1 MWEIRTS
8 NAKIFTFP
16 AFNFDI
22 LTSKYEFQSKIIY
35 YFSSPTSTPQQQYNE
50 VFSTGFYAILM
61 VLPIRVKKIPK
72 FIGDCSCLGRSV
84 AAVALKPWK
93 VFFTYGSW
101 WCVCCCHD
109 DFLDQFLRVK
119 TTQSVKLQ
127 VIRWSEHKPRNNN
140 HTLYEWRIVEHLLL
154 LCGLLVVRCM
164 LLYSGFR
171 DTLWNKR
178 WVFGGRFKAVGPS
191 SDTFWF
197 AKIRY

>member
-16 AFNFDI
+16 TFNFDI
-22 LTSKYEFQSKIIY
+22 VLTSKSEVQRKIIY

-84 AAVALKPWK
+84 AAVALKLWK

-154 LCGLLVVRCM
+154 RAATLIRNA
-164 LLYSGFR
+164 
-171 DTLWNKR
+171 LWNQR
-178 WVFGGRFKAVGPS
+178 CGCGVGGP
-191 SDTFWF
+191 
-197 AKIRY
+197 

>member
-1 MWEIRTS
+1 MKAIPY
-8 NAKIFTFP
+8 NIFLVPPLLLPIMKSF
-16 AFNFDI
+16 A
-22 LTSKYEFQSKIIY
+22 
-35 YFSSPTSTPQQQYNE
+35 
-50 VFSTGFYAILM
+50 TGFYAILM
-61 VLPIRVKKIPK
+61 VLPIRVKIPK
-72 FIGDCSCLGRSV
+72 FIGCSRSV
-84 AAVALKPWK
+84 QTQQLRSVALKPWK

-154 LCGLLVVRCM
+154 RCAAT
-164 LLYSGFR
+164 LIR

-178 WVFGGRFKAVGPS
+178 CGCGAGGP
-191 SDTFWF
+191 
-197 AKIRY
+197 

>member
-22 LTSKYEFQSKIIY
+22 LTSKSEVQSKIIY

-93 VFFTYGSW
+93 VFFTYGFHDGVCLLMPW
-101 WCVCCCHD
+101 WFFGPVFESKDHPKC
-109 DFLDQFLRVK
+109 QASSYK
-119 TTQSVKLQ
+119 
-127 VIRWSEHKPRNNN
+127 
-140 HTLYEWRIVEHLLL
+140 
-154 LCGLLVVRCM
+154 M
-164 LLYSGFR
+164 
-171 DTLWNKR
+171 KR
-178 WVFGGRFKAVGPS
+178 A
-191 SDTFWF
+191 
-197 AKIRY
+197 